1 MVRSV
6 PALGCLDDN
15 VATEFVSGALTGP
28 QVVRVESHLAT
39 CADCRSL
46 VAALAT
52 TSHEDSDIHTQPRLI
67 GHAATLPAAPS
78 RPFQRGEQ
86 VGRYLFLDA
95 IGAGGMGVVFSAYD
109 PNLGRK
115 VAIKLLR
122 SGGPINAT
130 EARARLRREAQ
141 AIAQLNHPNV
151 VAVYDV
157 GTTESGD
164 VYVAMEFVD
173 GDTLK
178 EWLSR
183 WDRSWRD
190 IIDIFV
196 QAGRGLSAAHEEG
209 LLHRDFKPDNVLVGA
224 NGRPRVGDFGLARS
238 LITPEDLVAPLP
250 SQRTMSTPMTSPLTA
265 TGTVLGTPRYMPP
278 EQLIGAEIDARSD
291 QFAFCVALYEALF
304 RRHPILG
311 ETAVA
316 MVERGVRAQPPPDGH
331 KVPAVVVAAIM
342 RGLEGEPARR
352 FPSMTALL
360 AELTR
365 PQLRRSTT
373 WIAAGAFGIAAATAA
388 AVVVV
393 TRSNAAPIVQPPSDP
408 GLLQQ
413 VQELDLKLNVAIAD
427 RQRLREELVKAIEAR
442 DVARDGLIELEDQ
455 LQAQLEQKDQEIE
468 LLNDEVRALQ
478 KIIRKPKPQL
488 PERAVDELHAATEII
503 EGDLRGCFGE
513 WRERNP
519 RGQIKFTVTLVI
531 TERGAGES
539 ASTSE
544 ISDVSLP
551 LCVKGALVRARYPRG
566 PKQRVVFDVR
576 SGPGTSPSLRV
587 LDARP
592 APPSEIIE
600 LESKPPPSGLET
612 L

>member
-1 MVRSV
+1 MVASV

-15 VATEFVSGALTGP
+15 VATEFVSGALSGA
-28 QVVRVESHLAT
+28 QIARVEAHLAT
-39 CADCRSL
+39 CSDCRSL

-67 GHAATLPAAPS
+67 GHAATLPAAPPK
-78 RPFQRGEQ
+78 PFQRGEQ

-122 SGGPINAT
+122 AGGPLNAN

-157 GTTESGD
+157 GATESGD

-190 IIDIFV
+190 IVDIFV
-196 QAGRGLSAAHEEG
+196 QAGRGLAAAHEEG

-238 LITPEDLVAPLP
+238 LLTPEEQISPLP
-250 SQRTMSTPMTSPLTA
+250 QLSAAAHASPLTA

-278 EQLIGAEIDARSD
+278 EQLIGREIDARSD

-304 RRHPILG
+304 RRHPLPG

-316 MVERGVRAQPPPDGH
+316 MIERGARALPPPDGR
-331 KVPAVVVAAIM
+331 KVPPVVVAAIM
-342 RGLEGEPARR
+342 RGLDPEPSRR
-352 FPSMTALL
+352 FHSMNALL
-360 AELTR
+360 GELTR
-365 PQLRRSTT
+365 PQLRRSKA
-373 WIAAGAFGIAAATAA
+373 WVAAALVGVA
-388 AVVVV
+388 AVAATVAFVMAGSAADPLARPAPSPELLAQV
-393 TRSNAAPIVQPPSDP
+393 QALDQKLNAAIV
-408 GLLQQ
+408 
-413 VQELDLKLNVAIAD
+413 D
-427 RQRLREELVKAIEAR
+427 RQRLRDALVKALEAR
-442 DVARDGLIELEDQ
+442 DEARDDLIELQDQ
-455 LQAQLEQKDQEIE
+455 LQEQLEQKDEEIE
-468 LLNDEVRALQ
+468 LLNEEVRALQ
-478 KIIRKPKPQL
+478 KTIRKGKPL
-488 PERAVDELHAATEII
+488 PARAPDELQAATELI
-503 EGDLRGCFGE
+503 EGDLRGCFSE
-513 WRERNP
+513 WRERHP
-519 RGQIKFTVTLVI
+519 RGEIKFTVTLML
-531 TERGAGES
+531 TERGAAEN
-539 ASTSE
+539 ASSSE
-544 ISDVSLP
+544 VSDSSLP
-551 LCVKGALVRARYPRG
+551 LCVKGALLRAHYPRG

-576 SGPGTSPSLRV
+576 SGAGVAPILRI

-600 LESKPPPSGLET
+600 LESKPPPVGLDA

>member
-1 MVRSV
+1 MVRPV

-15 VATEFVSGALTGP
+15 VATEFVSGGLTGP

-39 CADCRSL
+39 CAECRSL

-52 TSHEDSDIHTQPRLI
+52 TSHEDSDLHTQPRLI
-67 GHAATLPAAPS
+67 GHAATLPASSS

-238 LITPEDLVAPLP
+238 LLTPEEQVALP
-250 SQRTMSTPMTSPLTA
+250 PYKLSTPVTSPLTA

-304 RRHPILG
+304 RRHPIIG

-316 MVERGVRAQPPPDGH
+316 MVERGVRAQLPPDGH

-342 RGLEGEPARR
+342 RGLEREPARR

-360 AELTR
+360 GELTR
-365 PQLRRSTT
+365 PQQRRSKA
-373 WIAAGAFGIAAATAA
+373 WVAAGAFGLAAAAATA
-388 AVVVV
+388 VVVV
-393 TRSNAAPIVQPPSDP
+393 ARSNAAPVAQPPADP

-413 VQELDLKLNVAIAD
+413 VQELDLKLNLAIAD

-478 KIIRKPKPQL
+478 KIIRKPKPAL
-488 PERAVDELHAATEII
+488 PDLAVDELRAATEII
-503 EGDLRGCFGE
+503 QGDLRGCFGE
-513 WRERNP
+513 WRERHP

-531 TERGAGES
+531 TERGTGQS

-576 SGPGTSPSLRV
+576 SGPGSSPTLRV

-600 LESKPPPSGLET
+600 LESKPPPIGLET